1 MPGFDRDGP
10 RHDDSRFHHQS
21 LNPSLPVAGQFQPP
35 QGNKNMAINW
45 TSVGSTLSG
54 LTTAL
59 TAAGVSSTSMP
70 SILQSIG
77 LASNPNQ
84 SAEMAIC
91 SQLLQFT
98 GNPAVEN
105 ELVMKLVTEQG
116 LPQSAAALAMTLTA
130 PGTDIPS
137 RVLEIEQ
144 LIKQGG

>member
-1 MPGFDRDGP
+1 MPDFHDHDPRRDDP
-10 RHDDSRFHHQS
+10 RFHHQWQN
-21 LNPSLPVAGQFQPP
+21 LNPSLPVAGQPQL
-35 QGNKNMAINW
+35 QGNQNMAINW

-98 GNPAVEN
+98 GNPAVEQ

-116 LPQSAAALAMTLTA
+116 LPQ
-130 PGTDIPS
+130 
-137 RVLEIEQ
+137 
-144 LIKQGG
+144 

>member
-1 MPGFDRDGP
+1 
-10 RHDDSRFHHQS
+10 
-21 LNPSLPVAGQFQPP
+21 
-35 QGNKNMAINW
+35 MAINW